1 MLTHQIREL
10 VQDSL
15 KHTKQIAELLAT
27 NNAQAAEIT
36 KLKEMAE
43 AKAAKAAPEW

>member
-15 KHTKQIAELLAT
+15 EHTKQIAELLAA
-27 NNAQAAEIT
+27 NKAQATENA

-43 AKAAKAAPEW
+43 ARVVVAAHE